1 MKVTWKGTW
10 WGGKKS
16 IEWEGTIPNLRKK
29 IPTFTCEDFRIGNA
43 VNAYKYLIVRE
54 PLLSE
59 VNLSGEVGSGDPDPM
74 NSMFMP
80 IEAVSSNYHRRLY
93 RGRKQG
99 YKLVEHHDVI
109 DKVLGALKS
118 FDSDSEEINLDSL
131 EAVLQ
136 ISVYG
141 ARMNLQF
148 SVPQFKRDIYTLKLT
163 CLNSVDR
170 SIALTIDLSLHRGND
185 ENDLPF
191 ALFHHLHTQE
201 FRDTAI
207 TNFLGNELCRF
218 LCGDWDKD
226 PIPDPGS
233 QEVKTILEKTLN
245 SNEIK
250 EVESSI
256 EPGIGFLEFYKIL
269 SQLAVAGNKIGL
281 WEKQRVRFG
290 KAIGELHKLA
300 EEIKKESN
308 V

>member
-1 MKVTWKGTW
+1 MEKAKEGEIWEGRVSTIWKG
-10 WGGKKS
+10 S
-16 IEWEGTIPNLRKK
+16 LNELRRK
-29 IPTFTCEDFRIGNA
+29 IPKFRCIDFSFGQA
-43 VNAYKYLIVRE
+43 VNVYKFLIVRE

-109 DKVLGALKS
+109 DKVLEALKS
-118 FDSDSEEINLDSL
+118 FDSDAEEINLDSL

-148 SVPQFKRDIYTLKLT
+148 PVPQFKRDIYTLKLT

-170 SIALTIDLSLHRGND
+170 SIALTIDLSLHRGKD

-191 ALFHHLHTQE
+191 ALFHHLHTQA

-218 LCGDWDKD
+218 LCGNWDKD

-233 QEVKTILEKTLN
+233 QKVKTILEETLTP
-245 SNEIK
+245 NEIK
-250 EVESSI
+250 EVESSVK
-256 EPGIGFLEFYKIL
+256 PGMDFLEFYKIL

-290 KAIGELHKLA
+290 KAIEELHKLA
-300 EEIKKESN
+300 EEIKKKSN